1 MQRPSRDARTGSTSR
16 CPRPRWRG
24 RPAPSTSTA
33 PAATSSGV
41 HALRSSAVSGQAH
54 LGARWLLPSAVLQ
67 ASLMPLT
74 PSLPPALQNAALL
87 AVPVAVSAA
96 GMRAACSCTP
106 SATTGSWRCPRA
118 PGATGSTWGTRAASP
133 ALRVSVRPSAS
144 ASAPASAPAAHVGCA
159 GAGGHLPP
167 ASCRCRPPRR
177 RCLLL
182 MAPDVC
188 VDPLPCNQPACLL
201 CPPISPVPRRR
212 GCVPRHA
219 GRARGRVRAQLCVQQ
234 RRGRV

>member
-1 MQRPSRDARTGSTSR
+1 MAGAPCTLYLNRARSDILRCACAAQQRSEWSSPPGGALAASQCCSPGIAY
-16 CPRPRWRG
+16 
-24 RPAPSTSTA
+24 APHPIVA
-33 PAATSSGV
+33 
-41 HALRSSAVSGQAH
+41 
-54 LGARWLLPSAVLQ
+54 
-67 ASLMPLT
+67 
-74 PSLPPALQNAALL
+74 PALQNAALL